1 MFKTDTTKPVMILK
15 HKNIRGEEVDLVE
28 QDGKFFDGARELS
41 AKEVIKLL
49 NGYLINTKT
58 ELQRVTRERDT
69 ARAELAMPLRASVY
83 LDEVLLISMPAES
96 IDHAATR
103 ATQLFG
109 DTGWSRLDVTEVET
123 IESWRS
129 ANPTA
134 TSEEE
139 VEHFE
144 QKIFF
149 DNAEP
154 AVVATLRNMKRR

>member
-1 MFKTDTTKPVMILK
+1 MLKTDTTKPGLILK
-15 HKNIRGEEVDLVE
+15 HKNIRGEEVELVE
-28 QDGKFFDGARELS
+28 IDGKFFDGDRELS
-41 AKEVIKLL
+41 AKEVIMMLS
-49 NGYLINTKT
+49 GYLINTKT

-69 ARAELAMPLRASVY
+69 ARAEQAMPLRASVY
-83 LDEVLLISMPAES
+83 LDEVLLISMPVES
-96 IDHAATR
+96 IDHAVTH

-109 DTGWSRLDVTEVET
+109 DTGWSRLDVTEVEA

-134 TSEEE
+134 TSQEE
-139 VEHFE
+139 VKHFE

-154 AVVATLRNMKRR
+154 EVVATLRNMKRR